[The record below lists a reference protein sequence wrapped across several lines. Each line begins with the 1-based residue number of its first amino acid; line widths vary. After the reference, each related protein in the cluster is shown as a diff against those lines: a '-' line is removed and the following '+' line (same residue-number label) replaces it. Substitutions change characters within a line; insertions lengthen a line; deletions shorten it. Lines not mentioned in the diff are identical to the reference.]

1 MAESQSATVTTT
13 IKFQT
18 WQTDFVPERR
28 QFSPSPTRSE
38 TAAAVEPFASGGF
51 GREALSFQA
60 DIARFRVERDFQEV
74 START
79 LAANGGQIGGN
90 GFVEKYPGAQ
100 NLKFSETKAA
110 ERVAYVGK
118 VGDIYEFPDG
128 RRWRVVD
135 AVNTPRTGFQA
146 VVLKPLD
153 PNDDRVIV
161 SYAGSNDRQDW
172 ITNFRQAGGETPTQY
187 RQAVDLA
194 RKYQNKYGDRMI
206 LTGHSLGGGLASY
219 ASLQT
224 GLRATAVNAA
234 PLAPNNLGGNP
245 FFNPR
250 VAQNPRITQ
259 YYVPGEALTEIDQA
273 DLFMARPGNA
283 IAVPG
288 KYRRLD
294 PRAEFLNH
302 LIGNVAPD
310 VPLPV
315 KVN

>member
-1 MAESQSATVTTT
+1 MSELQRMSFTKTVE
-13 IKFQT
+13 FHA
-18 WQTDFVPERR
+18 WRTDF
-28 QFSPSPTRSE
+28 T
-38 TAAAVEPFASGGF
+38 
-51 GREALSFQA
+51 
-60 DIARFRVERDFQEV
+60 
-74 START
+74 
-79 LAANGGQIGGN
+79 NGGQSSVKPEIAPAVEQFPGGGFNRATLQFQANLLRSRVESDFMEISARRATNVGTSGN
-90 GFVEKYPGAQ
+90 GFVEKYPAAQ
-100 NLKFSETKAA
+100 GLKFSETKAA
-110 ERVAYVGK
+110 EKAAYDGK
-118 VGDIYEFPDG
+118 IGDIYQFPDG
-128 RRWRVVD
+128 RRWQVVD
-135 AVNTPRTGFQA
+135 AVNTPKTGFQA

-153 PNDDRVIV
+153 PNDKRVIV
-161 SYAGSNDRQDW
+161 AYAGSNDRQDW
-172 ITNFRQAGGETPTQY
+172 ITNLRQAGGETPAQY
-187 RQAVDLA
+187 RQAVELA
-194 RKYQNKYGDRMI
+194 GKYQNKYGDRVI

-250 VAQNPRITQ
+250 VTQNPRITQ
-259 YYVPGEALTEIDQA
+259 YYVPGEAVTEIDRA